1 MEMGLI
7 PGAVRMEQPAL
18 PLCGSLFSLW
28 HRDLGTAFGED
39 GVISWEGLGIK
50 RGG

>member
-1 MEMGLI
+1 MQQGQSSQHELSSL
-7 PGAVRMEQPAL
+7 R
-18 PLCGSLFSLW
+18 GSQLSSW
-28 HRDLGTAFGED
+28 HRDLGTALGED